1 MRADRLLSIVLLLQ
15 IHRRMTA
22 HELARRLEVSDRT
35 IYRDMDAL
43 SLAGI
48 PVYAE
53 RGTGGGCGLL
63 EAYRTDLTGLT
74 EAEVRTLFLP
84 GTSRLVA
91 DLGMSEAF
99 EAAFLKLLAALP
111 SIYHRAAED
120 ARQRI
125 YVDTTRWNYPAEHV
139 PHLHTIQEA
148 VWQEHKLQL
157 SYQRS
162 DGTTVQRLVDPL
174 GLVAKAGVWYL
185 VAAVEGE
192 TRTYRVSR
200 VQDVTITDQLCAR
213 PDNFDLASYWSQQ
226 SIQFKENFPR
236 YLVTLRAAPALF
248 SILPEI
254 YGTGMYARIEQ
265 NGPPGADG
273 WTTLQFTF
281 ESEDAACRHILSFGT
296 LTEVL
301 EPPELGEKVAKTAAS
316 IAAAYASRS

>member
-43 SLAGI
+43 SAAGI

-53 RGTGGGCGLL
+53 RGTGGGCSLL
-63 EAYRTDLTGLT
+63 EAYRTNLTGLT

-91 DLGMSEAF
+91 DLGLSDAF

-148 VWQEHKLQL
+148 VWQERKLQL
-157 SYQRS
+157 SYQRG

-192 TRTYRVSR
+192 TRTSSKPVHQARTAGPRSNLPLNRKTPPV
-200 VQDVTITDQLCAR
+200 VTYSA
-213 PDNFDLASYWSQQ
+213 LAPWQKYWSHQNWARKSQ
-226 SIQFKENFPR
+226 RPPPASPPPTRTDHADPSSKCRSDPCGRPR
-236 YLVTLRAAPALF
+236 GINR
-248 SILPEI
+248 
-254 YGTGMYARIEQ
+254 R
-265 NGPPGADG
+265 
-273 WTTLQFTF
+273 
-281 ESEDAACRHILSFGT
+281 R
-296 LTEVL
+296 
-301 EPPELGEKVAKTAAS
+301 
-316 IAAAYASRS
+316 ASRIP

>member
-43 SLAGI
+43 SAAGI

-53 RGTGGGCGLL
+53 RGTGGGCSLL
-63 EAYRTDLTGLT
+63 EAYRTNLTGLT

-91 DLGMSEAF
+91 DLGLSDAF

-111 SIYHRAAED
+111 PIYHRAAED

-148 VWQEHKLQL
+148 VWQERKLQL
-157 SYQRS
+157 SYQRG

-174 GLVAKAGVWYL
+174 GLVAKAGIWYL

-200 VQDVTITDQLCAR
+200 VQDATITGQPCAR
-213 PDNFDLASYWSQQ
+213 PDNFDLASYWAQQ

-236 YLVTLRAAPALF
+236 YLVTLRAAPELF

-265 NGPPGADG
+265 TAPPGADG

-296 LTEVL
+296 LAEVL
-301 EPPELGEKVAKTAAS
+301 EPPELGEKVAKAAAS
-316 IAAAYASRS
+316 IAAAYAHRS

>member
-43 SLAGI
+43 SAAGI

-53 RGTGGGCGLL
+53 RGTGGGCSLL
-63 EAYRTDLTGLT
+63 EAYRTNLTGLT

-91 DLGMSEAF
+91 DLGLSDAF

-111 SIYHRAAED
+111 PIYHRAAED

-148 VWQEHKLQL
+148 ATVRTPRQL
-157 SYQRS
+157 RPGIVLGSAVYP
-162 DGTTVQRLVDPL
+162 VQGEFPPL
-174 GLVAKAGVWYL
+174 PGHIAC
-185 VAAVEGE
+185 
-192 TRTYRVSR
+192 R
-200 VQDVTITDQLCAR
+200 
-213 PDNFDLASYWSQQ
+213 
-226 SIQFKENFPR
+226 
-236 YLVTLRAAPALF
+236 
-248 SILPEI
+248 
-254 YGTGMYARIEQ
+254 ARIIFYPAR
-265 NGPPGADG
+265 N
-273 WTTLQFTF
+273 LRY
-281 ESEDAACRHILSFGT
+281 RH
-296 LTEVL
+296 VR
-301 EPPELGEKVAKTAAS
+301 AHRAN
-316 IAAAYASRS
+316 RSTRRGRLDHAPIYL